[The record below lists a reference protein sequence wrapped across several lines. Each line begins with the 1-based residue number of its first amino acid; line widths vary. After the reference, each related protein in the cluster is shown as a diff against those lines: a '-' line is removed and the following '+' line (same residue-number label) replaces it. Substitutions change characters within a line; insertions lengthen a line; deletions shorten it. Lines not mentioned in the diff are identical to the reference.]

1 MRLVGLCGA
10 RKLQPGFGLR
20 GSGSG
25 WEIKAAGSQVS
36 REAFEAAPRAR
47 RRDPAG
53 SEAPEQAPD
62 SPPGQ
67 EEQLLS
73 ANGFTQRSLKNHTW
87 SSSPDRWSTT
97 QTKTSARNKPD
108 FPPTQTCSGVDVE
121 TWKDTEPRPRFEP
134 GSAELNPKITFG
146 MSRT

>member
-36 REAFEAAPRAR
+36 GEAFEAAPRAR

-62 SPPGQ
+62 PPPGQ

-73 ANGFTQRSLKNHTW
+73 ANGLAQRSLKNRTW
-87 SSSPDRWSTT
+87 PSSPDRWSTT
-97 QTKTSARNKPD
+97 QTKTSARYRPD
-108 FPPTQTCSGVDVE
+108 FPPTQTCSGVD
-121 TWKDTEPRPRFEP
+121 TEPRPRSEP
-134 GSAELNPKITFG
+134 GSAGLNPKITFG